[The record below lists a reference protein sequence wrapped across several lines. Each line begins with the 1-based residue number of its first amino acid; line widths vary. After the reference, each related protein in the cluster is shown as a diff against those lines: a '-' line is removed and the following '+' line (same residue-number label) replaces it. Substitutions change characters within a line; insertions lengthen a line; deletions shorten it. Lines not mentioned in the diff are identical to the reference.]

1 MKSINFNRF
10 FYSNLLIL
18 GVHLGGQKNKIRKD
32 VNNFAMCE
40 YNNFYC
46 LDIKQSFKN

>member
-1 MKSINFNRF
+1 MKHICFNKF
-10 FYSNLLIL
+10 FYSNLITL
-18 GVHLGGQKNKIRKD
+18 GVHLGGKENKIRKD
-32 VNNFAMCE
+32 VNKFAICQ